1 MNVYYYLCLIRFISE
16 QFCKGLD
23 LSQFTKTT
31 YTTTSSNCSSCTQE
45 PCTSSNSLTATFT
58 FPNAYCLTFN
68 CSLSTETAGVFGMLS
83 DFKFLDLFSQRCT
96 ITSTVFTGDSY
107 LFGMFRLQIS
117 YCKVRNGWMDGQRE
131 RERKVLGDVPFVLQP
146 LHKWSNVCRKKQL
159 GPN

>member
-1 MNVYYYLCLIRFISE
+1 MFIIICVLYVSSVNN
-16 QFCKGLD
+16 FVKGLD

-31 YTTTSSNCSSCTQE
+31 DTTTSSNCSSCTQE

-131 RERKVLGDVPFVLQP
+131 R
-146 LHKWSNVCRKKQL
+146 KKSSWRRTICVTTLAQVEQCL
-159 GPN
+159 